1 MYLASACPC
10 CQSTNLQGSPAL
22 VAPFIREFALAG
34 KAPEAQ
40 LIECQNCGFRF
51 FDRRYEAEEMSA
63 LYSQYRSENYFQAR
77 NRHEFWYTRVIND
90 QLGKDPKDIAAR
102 RAYVEKFL
110 SEALGEQKFASIL
123 DYGGDAGQFI
133 PDGIANRK
141 FVHEVSDVAPVSGVA
156 KLGSETELKQHAPY
170 SLIMVCHVL
179 EHLPDPA
186 EILMR
191 FPDLQASGEGWLLIE
206 VPHERYNLR
215 YQSTAWPPLRRLVER
230 YRPLR
235 LLNEIYTL
243 YFRTR
248 WNMIP
253 PFGFPRLH
261 EHINFYSVDSLG
273 RLLKRCGF
281 DVVRQQIIR
290 TDTQLGRTESLL
302 MLARR
307 AGAAA

>member
-34 KAPEAQ
+34 EAPETQ
-40 LIECQNCGFRF
+40 LVECQNCGFRF
-51 FDRRYEAEEMSA
+51 FDRRYEADEMSA
-63 LYSQYRSENYFQAR
+63 LYSRYRSEDYFQAR
-77 NRHEFWYTRVIND
+77 NRHEFWYTRAINE
-90 QLGKDPKDIAAR
+90 QLGKDPQDIAAR
-102 RAYVEKFL
+102 RAYVGKFL
-110 SEALGEQKFASIL
+110 SEALGDPKFASIL

-133 PDGIANRK
+133 PDDLAGRK
-141 FVHEVSDVAPVSGVA
+141 FVHEVSNVAPVSGVA
-156 KLGSETELKQHAPY
+156 KLSTDAELEQHAPY

-191 FPDLQASGEGWLLIE
+191 LPELQAAGEGWLLVE
-206 VPHERYNLR
+206 VPHERYALR
-215 YQSTAWPPLRRLVER
+215 YRSTAWLPLRRLVER

-261 EHINFYSVDSLG
+261 EHINFYSADSLG
-273 RLLKRCGF
+273 RLLERCGF

-290 TDTQLGRTESLL
+290 TDTQLGRTASLL

-307 AGAAA
+307 AAAAA

>member
-34 KAPEAQ
+34 EAPETQ
-40 LIECQNCGFRF
+40 LIECQDCGFRY
-51 FDRRYEAEEMSA
+51 FDRRYDAKEMRA
-63 LYSQYRSENYFQAR
+63 LYSLYRSEDYFQAR
-77 NRHEFWYTRVIND
+77 NRHEFWYTRAIND

-110 SEALGEQKFASIL
+110 SEAFGEQKFASIL

-133 PDGIANRK
+133 PDEIASRK
-141 FVHEVSDVAPVSGVA
+141 FVHEVSNVAPVSGVT
-156 KLGSETELKQHAPY
+156 KLSTEVELKQHAPY

-179 EHLPDPA
+179 EHLSDPA
-186 EILMR
+186 EILIR
-191 FPDLQASGEGWLLIE
+191 FPELQATGEGWLLIE
-206 VPHERYNLR
+206 VPYERYDLR
-215 YQSTAWPPLRRLVER
+215 YRATAWPWLIRLVER
-230 YRPLR
+230 FRPLR
-235 LLNEIYTL
+235 LLNEVYTL

-248 WNMIP
+248 WSMVP

-261 EHINFYSVDSLG
+261 EHINFYSVESLG
-273 RLLKRCGF
+273 RLLNRCGF

-302 MLARR
+302 MLARC
-307 AGAAA
+307 AGPAD